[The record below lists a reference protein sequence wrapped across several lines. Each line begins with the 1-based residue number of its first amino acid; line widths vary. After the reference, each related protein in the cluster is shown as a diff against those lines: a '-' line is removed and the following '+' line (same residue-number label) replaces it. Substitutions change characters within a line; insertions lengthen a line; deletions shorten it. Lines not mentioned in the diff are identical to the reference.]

1 MFGDQPLSG
10 TSVSEQGI
18 AQLGVAEQ
26 DANFTGT
33 STANV
38 ESTGT
43 AEMSALGFQTAVG
56 VGTLV
61 GSSTMTS
68 SAEMPDV
75 LGGFIFGGQA
85 TLDANFTET
94 SAANRVRVFSAT
106 QIANFTQ
113 SSAGSPKFVGVSTQD
128 ANFTSSGSG
137 ELIIDGQAT
146 VDANF
151 TGTTAGIRV
160 QPGIA
165 EMSGNVVQTSTA
177 IYITSA
183 DIDANTFFEQTPAAT
198 AKFVGTGD
206 IIASFEGTS
215 AGALLWTEVNASSN
229 IETWT
234 EKVV

>member
-10 TSVSEQGI
+10 TSISEQGI

-61 GSSTMTS
+61 GSSTMIS
-68 SAEMPDV
+68 SAEMPDT
-75 LGGFIFGGQA
+75 LGGFIFGGA
-85 TLDANFTET
+85 ASLDANFTET
-94 SAANRVRVFSAT
+94 SSANRVRVFSAT
-106 QIANFTQ
+106 KSANFTQ
-113 SSAGSPKFVGVSTQD
+113 TTTPSPKFVGTSTQD

-137 ELIIDGQAT
+137 DLIVDGIAT
-146 VDANF
+146 ADANF
-151 TGTTAGIRV
+151 THTTAGIRV

-165 EMSGNVVQTSTA
+165 EMSGNVVQTTVGNYKA
-177 IYITSA
+177 SA
-183 DIDANTFFEQTPAAT
+183 DIDATTFFEQTPAAT
-198 AKFVGTGD
+198 AKFAGEGT
-206 IIASFEGTS
+206 IIASFTGTS
-215 AGALLWTEVNASSN
+215 SGGLLWTEVNASSN